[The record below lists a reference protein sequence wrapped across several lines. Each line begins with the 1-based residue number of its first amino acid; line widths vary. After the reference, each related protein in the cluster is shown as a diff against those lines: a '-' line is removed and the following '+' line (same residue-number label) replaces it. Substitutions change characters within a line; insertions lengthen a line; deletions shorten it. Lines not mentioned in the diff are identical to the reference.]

1 VYRGTDGMW
10 VYVADPIRGNVRMPI
25 CEFTKQWQENAI
37 LVIAKPG
44 AKVKTTSPLNV
55 SWEEKQLG
63 KTNNQLIRT
72 QAQREPAM
80 PKPSLSR

>member
-1 VYRGTDGMW
+1 
-10 VYVADPIRGNVRMPI
+10 
-25 CEFTKQWQENAI
+25 
-37 LVIAKPG
+37 
-44 AKVKTTSPLNV
+44 V